1 MDPETFNCKNFPLM
15 ETLLLGDLDLSPTF
29 GREDKHS
36 LIFQN
41 CSKMVTI
48 DLANTNFPI
57 IPKQAFQDMSIV
69 ENINISSNYILELD
83 IDLKNNLNLKLLNV
97 SFNLVKY
104 LSPDMMHQLDKIANQ
119 PDHDLVLDLQHNP
132 LLCGCEQLEFIKWMK
147 STAVSFHNFDSYLCL
162 NKDIYHKVSTLSISD
177 IQLQCKME
185 VIKISSSISATFLFI
200 IMMGVVLYM
209 KRHRMEYLF
218 LLSRQMARRLIGR
231 TRSRGNRLYKYHGFV
246 CWSSQEDISIIVLIQ
261 GKLEMDFGLRLAIG
275 DRDFEVGGYII
286 DNIVHFITASR
297 KTIIFLSNNY
307 LNSKWC
313 MFELQVAMNKS
324 QEVEFD
330 TVVMILLHDIN
341 DLDKTKMP
349 PSLTNYLKRKTYLQW
364 PASSAQQPAFWLRLR
379 MLLILE
385 KYRMISFWLSIL
397 EKITH
402 LNKMMGP
409 II

>member
-1 MDPETFNCKNFPLM
+1 
-15 ETLLLGDLDLSPTF
+15 
-29 GREDKHS
+29 
-36 LIFQN
+36 
-41 CSKMVTI
+41 
-48 DLANTNFPI
+48 
-57 IPKQAFQDMSIV
+57 
-69 ENINISSNYILELD
+69 
-83 IDLKNNLNLKLLNV
+83 
-97 SFNLVKY
+97 
-104 LSPDMMHQLDKIANQ
+104 
-119 PDHDLVLDLQHNP
+119 
-132 LLCGCEQLEFIKWMK
+132 
-147 STAVSFHNFDSYLCL
+147 
-162 NKDIYHKVSTLSISD
+162 
-177 IQLQCKME
+177 ME

-200 IMMGVVLYM
+200 IMMGVVFYM

-313 MFELQVAMNKS
+313 MFELQIAMNKS

-341 DLDKTKMP
+341 DLDKAKMP

-364 PASSAQQPAFWLRLR
+364 PASSAQQPVFWLRLKDVLDFGEIQNDQPLVINPGENDQVEQNDGSHTIDVR
-379 MLLILE
+379 EQNDQSFVVNPDENDGSNTDVAVDEQSFDEDMIYREPLL
-385 KYRMISFWLSIL
+385 R
-397 EKITH
+397 
-402 LNKMMGP
+402 LN
-409 II
+409 